1 MPILLI
7 SLPQKSE
14 NLLRFG
20 RLVNWKDFMK
30 AGDLKIDAMKSLFP
44 HIAEIVNLYFDRIII
59 ESKHHE
65 KKRVSLYLHI
75 DYYLVDVRYYVY
87 FQAV

>member
-1 MPILLI
+1 
-7 SLPQKSE
+7 
-14 NLLRFG
+14 
-20 RLVNWKDFMK
+20 MK

-44 HIAEIVNLYFDRIII
+44 HIAEIVNLYFGRIII

-75 DYYLVDVRYYVY
+75 ELLLGRC
-87 FQAV
+87 